1 MIITTEQFDDVARF
15 LTSPDGVVIICLT
28 IVGWALVAYLT
39 FRIRISQLMRELRS
53 VTKDLS
59 RLKGNHEF
67 VDGFE
72 QYSERMQRSPILRHV
87 WREFDET
94 LIKLPDS
101 DPPVIRNTRPVGEY
115 FTQTAVVGGRLNLRF
130 YSALP
135 NLLTGSGILGTFVGL
150 VAGIWLA
157 SKGLASPDAAT
168 VKQSLQ
174 VLLHGA
180 SLAFWTSIAG
190 LVTSIL
196 FSWREKHWIH
206 RLEGL
211 RGKWVNLLDS
221 YLERVN
227 SELLSQEILTENRD
241 QTAVLKS
248 FTSELAF
255 QIADAFQDRMSKSM
269 TPVMARLLEAVEGLR
284 KDQQNRNES
293 ALQLM
298 VDKFSESLSGSAG
311 QELTRLG
318 ETLNDLN
325 DKLGGQIAVMSERH
339 REIENA
345 SRETVSQLGTAFN
358 SGIEQFR
365 MEVSASIKDIT
376 SGLGGVVTE
385 MSEQI
390 RNATKDATERFSQIT
405 REFEA
410 AIGDIKQSLG
420 GAAELAGKY
429 HEIIEKTESALVGIK
444 EANVSLAGIIAPIQ
458 EMSTQFVQTSKE
470 MQGVSQNISVTST
483 ELTRAV
489 THIAELQKEIQA
501 AWQSHNTRFE
511 KVDHALAKVFEE
523 LDAGLG
529 RYTQSVKEFIE
540 GLDQHTSSIVSDL
553 AGASSELNSAI
564 EELSDTLGR
573 H

>member
-1 MIITTEQFDDVARF
+1 MLITTEQFDDVARF
-15 LTSPDGVVIICLT
+15 ITSPNGVVIICLT

-67 VDGFE
+67 VEGFE
-72 QYSERMQRSPILRHV
+72 QYSERMLRSPILRHV

-168 VKQSLQ
+168 MKQSLQ

-206 RLEGL
+206 RFEGI

-221 YLERVN
+221 YLERIN
-227 SELLSQEILTENRD
+227 SELLSQEILTESRD

-255 QIADAFQDRMSKSM
+255 QIADAFQDRMSKTM
-269 TPVMARLLEAVEGLR
+269 TPVMERLLEAVEGLR
-284 KDQQNRNES
+284 KDQQNTNDS
-293 ALQLM
+293 ALQVM
-298 VDKFSESLSGSAG
+298 VEKFSESLAGSAG

-325 DKLGGQIAVMSERH
+325 DKLGSQIAVMSERH
-339 REIENA
+339 REIEDA
-345 SRETVSQLGTAFN
+345 SRETVSQLGSAFN
-358 SGIEQFR
+358 GGIELFR
-365 MEVSASIKDIT
+365 TEVSASIKDIT

-390 RNATKDATERFSQIT
+390 RSATKEATDRFSQLT

-410 AIGDIKQSLG
+410 AIGDVKASLG

-429 HEIIEKTESALVGIK
+429 HEIITKTENALTGIK
-444 EANVSLAGIIAPIQ
+444 EANTTLAGIVEPIQ
-458 EMSTQFVQTSKE
+458 GMAAEFVQTSKE
-470 MQGVSQNISVTST
+470 MHGVSEKITETSI
-483 ELTRAV
+483 ELSRAV
-489 THIAELQKEIQA
+489 TNIADLQENIKA
-501 AWQSHNTRFE
+501 AWQNYTARFE
-511 KVDHALAKVFEE
+511 SVDNALSKVFEE
-523 LDAGLG
+523 LDAGLA
-529 RYTQSVKEFIE
+529 RYTQSIKEFIE

-573 H
+573 Q